1 MFLNSLGL
9 AWREVSNNLM
19 RSGLTILG
27 VIIGVAAVIATVSI
41 GSGAT
46 DKVTGEISGLG
57 RNLIIVVPG
66 SQSKT
71 GGPLLPAPP
80 FELADVE
87 AIRKDIRSVA
97 AAVGVATQGVQV
109 VFGNENRRTTVNGA
123 DNAFLEVRDWQV
135 SEGRAFSDAE
145 LRAGKPACVLGFTV
159 RKELFGAQ
167 DPLGATI
174 RLGRVPCAVIGVM
187 EEKGQT
193 TFGQDQ
199 DDFVLAPLAL
209 VQRRIAG
216 NRDVDLIY
224 VSARSDALLDKSHDA
239 ITALMRERRNLRE
252 GEEEDFIVRDVK
264 EITEV
269 VSTVTNVMTAFLGA
283 VAAISLLVGGIGIMN
298 IMLVSVTERTREIGI
313 RLAIGARARDV
324 LLQFLIEAVVLSALG
339 GLIGIA
345 LGLGLAYAGTVA
357 MGLPFVFEPG
367 IVGVAFSF
375 SLAVGV
381 LFGFFPAR
389 RAARLDPIEALR
401 YE

>member
-1 MFLNSLGL
+1 MFLNSLRL
-9 AWREVSNNLM
+9 AWREVSNNLL

-46 DKVTGEISGLG
+46 DKITGEISGLG

-66 SQSKT
+66 SQSRT

-80 FELADVE
+80 FETDDVE
-87 AIRKDIRSVA
+87 AIRKEIATVS

-135 SEGRAFSDAE
+135 AHGRAFTDAE
-145 LRAGKPACVLGFTV
+145 LRAGKAVCVLGHTV
-159 RKELFGAQ
+159 RKELFGLQ
-167 DPLGATI
+167 DPLGATV
-174 RLGRVPCAVIGVM
+174 RLERIPCEVIGVM

-193 TFGQDQ
+193 TFGSDQ

-216 NRDVDLIY
+216 NRDVDLVY
-224 VSARSDALLDKSHDA
+224 VSARADELLDKTHDS
-239 ITALMRERRNLRE
+239 ITALMRERRKIRAD
-252 GEEEDFIVRDVK
+252 EEEDFIVRDVK
-264 EITEV
+264 EITEIV
-269 VSTVTNVMTAFLGA
+269 GTVTNVMTAFLGA

-313 RLAIGARARDV
+313 RLAIGARAQDV

-345 LGLGLAYAGTVA
+345 LGLGLAFAGTTA
-357 MGLPFVFEPG
+357 LGLPFAFEPG
-367 IVGVAFSF
+367 IVLIAFSF
-375 SLAVGV
+375 SLVVGMV
-381 LFGFFPAR
+381 FGFFPAR

>member
-1 MFLNSLGL
+1 MTQLCPLPLNCEQFGQRPRFGL
-9 AWREVSNNLM
+9 PAGAMPPREPQITARPMPALVDDGNCDDPGHF
-19 RSGLTILG
+19 RQ
-27 VIIGVAAVIATVSI
+27 AVI
-41 GSGAT
+41 
-46 DKVTGEISGLG
+46 DGEL
-57 RNLIIVVPG
+57 RH
-66 SQSKT
+66 Q
-71 GGPLLPAPP
+71 
-80 FELADVE
+80 
-87 AIRKDIRSVA
+87 
-97 AAVGVATQGVQV
+97 
-109 VFGNENRRTTVNGA
+109 
-123 DNAFLEVRDWQV
+123 
-135 SEGRAFSDAE
+135 GRAD
-145 LRAGKPACVLGFTV
+145 
-159 RKELFGAQ
+159 
-167 DPLGATI
+167 
-174 RLGRVPCAVIGVM
+174 
-187 EEKGQT
+187 
-193 TFGQDQ
+193 
-199 DDFVLAPLAL
+199 
-209 VQRRIAG
+209 
-216 NRDVDLIY
+216 
-224 VSARSDALLDKSHDA
+224 
-239 ITALMRERRNLRE
+239 ITCHHLRE

-283 VAAISLLVGGIGIMN
+283 VAAISLLVGSIGIMN